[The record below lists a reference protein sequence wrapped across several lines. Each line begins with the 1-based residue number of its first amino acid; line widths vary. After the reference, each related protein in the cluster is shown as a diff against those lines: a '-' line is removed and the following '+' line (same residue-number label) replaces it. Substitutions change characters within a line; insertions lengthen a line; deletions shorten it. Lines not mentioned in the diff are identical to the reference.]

1 MNANQTLYLKIGQD
15 TVVTDRHV
23 KLSDIAK
30 MECTD
35 KALLRQLKQMK
46 IYSFSDIDTDKREN
60 TLVVFSVL
68 KIIELIHEEYPL
80 LIVNNE
86 GEKDFI
92 VEYKG
97 KPAKSVWISRGKTV
111 LLCIL
116 IFFGAAFT
124 IMAFNNDVGVSDIF
138 AKFYYQVTGTES
150 DGFTEIEICYCIGLS
165 VGILVFFNHVGR
177 KKLTSDPTPIQIEMC
192 KYESDLFDALIE
204 NSGKRGHSIDV
215 D

>member
-35 KALLRQLKQMK
+35 KALLRQLKQKK

-138 AKFYYQVTGTES
+138 AKLYYQVTGTKS